1 MFGFSGFLDLK
12 LYINRIIVQI
22 RIVKLEIATA
32 GLVVNLKKAIMRD
45 TAIPPP
51 PMPAT
56 VQRAIMNA
64 KVNKPAISLSSGGMT
79 ALWLHI
85 LDSVTPQTKNG

>member
-1 MFGFSGFLDLK
+1 M
-12 LYINRIIVQI
+12 

-32 GLVVNLKKAIMRD
+32 GLVVNLKKAIIRD

-64 KVNKPAISLSSGGMT
+64 KVNKPATSLSSGGMT

>member
-1 MFGFSGFLDLK
+1 M
-12 LYINRIIVQI
+12 

-32 GLVVNLKKAIMRD
+32 GLVVNLKKAIIRD

-64 KVNKPAISLSSGGMT
+64 KVNKPATSFSSGGMT

-85 LDSVTPQTKNG
+85 LGSMTPQTKNG

>member
-1 MFGFSGFLDLK
+1 M
-12 LYINRIIVQI
+12 

-32 GLVVNLKKAIMRD
+32 GLVVNLKKAIIRE

-51 PMPAT
+51 PIPAT

-64 KVNKPAISLSSGGMT
+64 KVNKPATSLSSGGMT
-79 ALWLHI
+79 DLWLHI
-85 LDSVTPQTKNG
+85 LGSMTPQTKNG

>member
-1 MFGFSGFLDLK
+1 M
-12 LYINRIIVQI
+12 IVQM
-22 RIVKLEIATA
+22 RIVKLDIATA
-32 GLVVNLKKAIMRD
+32 GLVVNLKKAIIRD

-64 KVNKPAISLSSGGMT
+64 KVNRPATSLSSGGMT

-85 LDSVTPQTKNG
+85 FGSITPHTKNGKASQSVSTSHRSRI

>member
-1 MFGFSGFLDLK
+1 M
-12 LYINRIIVQI
+12 
-22 RIVKLEIATA
+22 RIVKLDMATA

-56 VQRAIMNA
+56 VQRAMMNA
-64 KVNKPAISLSSGGMT
+64 KVARPASSLNSGGIT
-79 ALWLHI
+79 FLCPHVLG
-85 LDSVTPQTKNG
+85 DTTPQTKNG